1 MIVDYTADRWD
12 YNPFHSTSYLFL
24 PETLKIEICRGLKIT
39 IRYLQLGQCAD
50 SGKISAGLMFKS
62 VILPLI
68 QEWSVQKP
76 YAYFEPITI
85 NLLVITIL
93 IIDFIL
99 TF

>member
-1 MIVDYTADRWD
+1 MA
-12 YNPFHSTSYLFL
+12 S
-24 PETLKIEICRGLKIT
+24 ICRF
-39 IRYLQLGQCAD
+39 D
-50 SGKISAGLMFKS
+50 
-62 VILPLI
+62 
-68 QEWSVQKP
+68 VQIPHPTSNTGAVSPKP

>member
-1 MIVDYTADRWD
+1 MTP
-12 YNPFHSTSYLFL
+12 NPLRINYPFVTY
-24 PETLKIEICRGLKIT
+24 
-39 IRYLQLGQCAD
+39 
-50 SGKISAGLMFKS
+50 SGKISADLMFKS
-62 VILPLI
+62 LILPQI
-68 QEWSVQKP
+68 QERSVQKP

>member
-1 MIVDYTADRWD
+1 MQI
-12 YNPFHSTSYLFL
+12 S
-24 PETLKIEICRGLKIT
+24 
-39 IRYLQLGQCAD
+39 IRYLQVWTSEGI
-50 SGKISAGLMFKS
+50 GKISAGLMFKS